1 MTAAP
6 TTTADGTPFDLVI
19 LGAGSGGYACA
30 LRARQLGL
38 TVALVEEGKV
48 GGTCLHRGC
57 IPTKALLH
65 AAEVAES
72 SRHGADL
79 GLRTSYEG
87 VDVPALHAY
96 KDQVVTQ
103 LYTGLTGLVTQSGTE
118 VVAGRGRLV
127 DASTVEVELSG
138 DEGATRRLTGRTV
151 VLATGS
157 QARTLPG
164 VELGPRVV
172 TSDGVLRLEEIPG
185 RVAVLGGGVI
195 GVELASVMAG
205 LGARVTVVEA
215 LHRLVA
221 AEEPAVSR
229 VVERTFRRRGISA
242 HTGARVAG
250 VDAGESSVTVRLEGR
265 DPLEVDLVV
274 VAVGR
279 GPRSEGIGLDEV
291 GVATERG
298 LVTTDERLRT
308 TVDGVR
314 AVGDLVPGLQLAHRG
329 FAHGIFVAEDVAGLD
344 PAPVLD
350 VQIPRVTYCDPEIAS
365 VGMTG
370 AQAEAAGH
378 EVVRTSYP
386 LGGNGRSIIR
396 GTTGSVSIVREADGP
411 VLGVHMVGQGVSEL
425 VGEAQLMV
433 GWEAHPEEVASL
445 VHAHPTQG
453 EALGEAAM
461 LAAGRPLHAHA

>member
-1 MTAAP
+1 MTDQ
-6 TTTADGTPFDLVI
+6 TDQTFDLVI

-30 LRARQLGL
+30 LRARQLRL
-38 TVALVEEGKV
+38 TVALVEEDKV

-65 AAEVAES
+65 SAEIAEAA
-72 SRHGADL
+72 RHGEQL
-79 GLRTSYEG
+79 GLRTSFEG
-87 VDVPALHAY
+87 VDMDALHAY
-96 KDQVVTQ
+96 KDKVVTQ
-103 LYTGLTGLVTQSGTE
+103 LFKGLTGLVKQSGAE
-118 VVAGRGRLV
+118 VVEGRGRLV
-127 DASTVEVELSG
+127 DASTVEVAGE
-138 DEGATRRLTGRTV
+138 EGARRLTGRTV

-157 QARTLPG
+157 APRTLPG
-164 VELGPRVV
+164 IEIGPRVM
-172 TSDGVLRLEEIPG
+172 TSDEVLRLEEIPQ

-205 LGARVTVVEA
+205 LGAQVTVVEA
-215 LHRLVA
+215 LDRLVA
-221 AEEPAVSR
+221 AEEPSISK
-229 VVERTFRRRGISA
+229 VVERTFRKRGITSV
-242 HTGARVAG
+242 TGARVAG
-250 VDAGESSVTVRLEGR
+250 VDATDSAATVRLEGA
-265 DPLEVDLVV
+265 DPIEVDLVI

-279 GPRSEGIGLDEV
+279 GPRSEGIGLEEV

-298 LVTTDERLRT
+298 FVTTDERLRT
-308 TVDGVR
+308 NVEGVR

-329 FAHGIFVAEDVAGLD
+329 FAHGIFVAEDVAGLS
-344 PAPVLD
+344 PAPVVD

-365 VGMTG
+365 VGMT
-370 AQAEAAGH
+370 AEQAKGAGH
-378 EVVRTSYP
+378 DVESVQYP

-396 GTTGSVSIVREADGP
+396 GTTGSITIVREKDGA
-411 VLGVHMVGQGVSEL
+411 VLGVHMVGTGVSEL

-453 EALGEAAM
+453 EALGEAAK

>member
-1 MTAAP
+1 MTAQ
-6 TTTADGTPFDLVI
+6 TDHTFDLVI

-30 LRARQLGL
+30 LRARQLRL
-38 TVALVEEGKV
+38 TVALVEEDKV

-65 AAEVAES
+65 SAEIAEAA
-72 SRHGADL
+72 RHGEQL
-79 GLRTSYEG
+79 GLRTSFEG
-87 VDVPALHAY
+87 VDMDALHAY
-96 KDQVVTQ
+96 KDKVVTQ
-103 LYTGLTGLVTQSGTE
+103 LFKGLTGLVKQSGAE
-118 VVAGRGRLV
+118 VVEGRGRLV
-127 DASTVEVELSG
+127 DASTVEVAG
-138 DEGATRRLTGRTV
+138 EGGARRLTGRTV

-157 QARTLPG
+157 APRTLPG
-164 VELGPRVV
+164 IEIGPRVM
-172 TSDGVLRLEEIPG
+172 TSDEVLRIEEIPQ

-205 LGARVTVVEA
+205 LGAQVTVVEA
-215 LHRLVA
+215 LDRLVA
-221 AEEPAVSR
+221 AEEPSISKI
-229 VVERTFRRRGISA
+229 VERTFRKRGITSV
-242 HTGARVAG
+242 TGARVAG
-250 VDAGESSVTVRLEGR
+250 VDATDSAATVRLEGA
-265 DPLEVDLVV
+265 DPIEVDLVI

-279 GPRSEGIGLDEV
+279 GPRSEGIGLEEV

-298 LVTTDERLRT
+298 FVTTDERLRT
-308 TVDGVR
+308 NVEDVR

-329 FAHGIFVAEDVAGLD
+329 FAHGIFVAEDVAGLS
-344 PAPVLD
+344 PAPVVD

-365 VGMTG
+365 VGMT
-370 AQAEAAGH
+370 AEQAKGAGH
-378 EVVRTSYP
+378 DVESVQYP
-386 LGGNGRSIIR
+386 LGGNGRSLIR
-396 GTTGSVSIVREADGP
+396 GTTGSITIVREKDGA
-411 VLGVHMVGQGVSEL
+411 VLGVHMVGTGVSEL

>member
-1 MTAAP
+1 MTAQ
-6 TTTADGTPFDLVI
+6 TDQTFDLVI

-38 TVALVEEGKV
+38 TVALVEEDKV

-65 AAEVAES
+65 SAEIAEAA
-72 SRHGADL
+72 RHGQQL
-79 GLRTSYEG
+79 GLRTSFEG
-87 VDVPALHAY
+87 VDIDALHAY
-96 KDQVVTQ
+96 KDKVVTQ
-103 LYTGLTGLVTQSGTE
+103 LFKGLTGLVKQSGAE
-118 VVAGRGRLV
+118 VVEGRGRLV
-127 DASTVEVELSG
+127 DASTVEVAG
-138 DEGATRRLTGRTV
+138 EGGARRLTGRTV

-157 QARTLPG
+157 APRTLPG
-164 VELGPRVV
+164 IEIGPRVM
-172 TSDGVLRLEEIPG
+172 TSDEVLRIEEIPR

-205 LGARVTVVEA
+205 LGAQVTVVEA
-215 LHRLVA
+215 LDRLVA
-221 AEEPAVSR
+221 AEEPSISK
-229 VVERTFRRRGISA
+229 VVERTFRKRGITSV
-242 HTGARVAG
+242 TGARVAG
-250 VDAGESSVTVRLEGR
+250 VDATDSAATVRLEGA
-265 DPLEVDLVV
+265 DPIEVDLVI

-279 GPRSEGIGLDEV
+279 GPRSEGIELEVV

-298 LVTTDERLRT
+298 FVTTDERLRT
-308 TVDGVR
+308 NVEGVR

-329 FAHGIFVAEDVAGLD
+329 FAHGIFVAEDVAGLS
-344 PAPVLD
+344 PAPVVD

-365 VGMTG
+365 VGMT
-370 AQAEAAGH
+370 AEQAKGAGH
-378 EVVRTSYP
+378 DVESVQYP

-396 GTTGSVSIVREADGP
+396 GTTGSITIVREKDGA
-411 VLGVHMVGQGVSEL
+411 VLGVHMVGTGVSEL
-425 VGEAQLMV
+425 VGEAQLIV

>member
-1 MTAAP
+1 MTDQ
-6 TTTADGTPFDLVI
+6 TDQTFDLVI

-38 TVALVEEGKV
+38 TVALVEEDKV

-65 AAEVAES
+65 CAEIAEAA
-72 SRHGADL
+72 RHGEQL
-79 GLRTSYEG
+79 GLRTSFEG
-87 VDVPALHAY
+87 VDMDALHAY
-96 KDQVVTQ
+96 KDKVVTQ
-103 LYTGLTGLVTQSGTE
+103 LFKGLTGLVKQSGAE
-118 VVAGRGRLV
+118 VVEGRGRLV
-127 DASTVEVELSG
+127 DASTVEVAG
-138 DEGATRRLTGRTV
+138 EGGARRLTGRTV

-157 QARTLPG
+157 APRTLPG
-164 VELGPRVV
+164 IEIGPRVM
-172 TSDGVLRLEEIPG
+172 TSDEVLRIEEIPQ
-185 RVAVLGGGVI
+185 RVTVLGGGVI
-195 GVELASVMAG
+195 GGELASVMVG
-205 LGARVTVVEA
+205 LGAQVTVVEA
-215 LHRLVA
+215 LDRLVA
-221 AEEPAVSR
+221 AEEPSISKI
-229 VVERTFRRRGISA
+229 VERTFRKRGITSV
-242 HTGARVAG
+242 TGARVAG
-250 VDAGESSVTVRLEGR
+250 VDATDSAATVRLEGA
-265 DPLEVDLVV
+265 DPIEVDLVI

-279 GPRSEGIGLDEV
+279 GPRSEGIGLEEV

-298 LVTTDERLRT
+298 FVTTDERLRT
-308 TVDGVR
+308 NVEGVR

-329 FAHGIFVAEDVAGLD
+329 FAHGIFVAEDVAGLS
-344 PAPVLD
+344 PAPVVD

-365 VGMTG
+365 VGMT
-370 AQAEAAGH
+370 AEQAKGAGH
-378 EVVRTSYP
+378 DVESVQYP

-396 GTTGSVSIVREADGP
+396 GTTGSITIVREKDGA
-411 VLGVHMVGQGVSEL
+411 VLGVHMVGTGVSEL

>member
-1 MTAAP
+1 MTAQ
-6 TTTADGTPFDLVI
+6 TDSTYDLVI

-38 TVALVEEGKV
+38 TVALVEEDKV

-65 AAEVAES
+65 SAEIAEAA
-72 SRHGADL
+72 RHGSRL
-79 GLRTSYEG
+79 GLRTSFDG
-87 VDVPALHAY
+87 VDVASLHAY
-96 KDQVVTQ
+96 KDKVVGQ
-103 LYTGLTGLVTQSGTE
+103 LFKGLTGLVRQSGAE
-118 VVAGRGRLV
+118 VVEGRGRLV
-127 DASTVEVELSG
+127 DASTVEVGEGG
-138 DEGATRRLTGRTV
+138 DARRLVGRTV

-157 QARTLPG
+157 APRTLPG
-164 VELGPRVV
+164 IEIGPRVM
-172 TSDGVLRLEEIPG
+172 TSDEVLRIEEIPG

-205 LGARVTVVEA
+205 LGAQVTVVEA
-215 LHRLVA
+215 LDRLVA
-221 AEEPAVSR
+221 AEEPSISK
-229 VVERTFRRRGISA
+229 VVERTFKKRGITA
-242 HTGARVAG
+242 LTGARVAG
-250 VDAGESSVTVRLEGR
+250 VDTTGSGATVRLESG
-265 DPLEVDLVV
+265 DPIEVDLVI

-279 GPRSEGIGLDEV
+279 GPRSEGIGLEEA

-298 LVTTDERLRT
+298 FVTTDERLRT
-308 TVDGVR
+308 SVEGVR

-329 FAHGIFVAEDVAGLD
+329 FAHGIFVAEDVAGLS

-365 VGMTG
+365 VGMTAEQ
-370 AQAEAAGH
+370 AQAAGH
-378 EVVRTSYP
+378 EVESVQYP

-396 GTTGSVSIVREADGP
+396 GTTGSITVVREQDGP
-411 VLGVHMVGQGVSEL
+411 VLGVHMVGTGVSEL

>member
-1 MTAAP
+1 MTAQ
-6 TTTADGTPFDLVI
+6 TDGTYDLVI

-38 TVALVEEGKV
+38 TVALVEEDKV

-65 AAEVAES
+65 SAEIAEAA
-72 SRHGADL
+72 RHGSRL
-79 GLRTSYEG
+79 GLRTSFDG
-87 VDVPALHAY
+87 VDVASLHAY
-96 KDQVVTQ
+96 KDKIVGQ
-103 LYTGLTGLVTQSGTE
+103 LFKGLTGLVRQSGAE
-118 VVAGRGRLV
+118 VVEGRGRLV
-127 DASTVEVELSG
+127 DASTVEVGEGG
-138 DEGATRRLTGRTV
+138 DARRLVGRTV

-157 QARTLPG
+157 APRTLPG
-164 VELGPRVV
+164 IEIGPRVM
-172 TSDGVLRLEEIPG
+172 TSDEVLRIEEIPG

-205 LGARVTVVEA
+205 LGAEVTVVEA
-215 LHRLVA
+215 LDRLVA
-221 AEEPAVSR
+221 AEEPSISK
-229 VVERTFRRRGISA
+229 VVERTFKKRGITA
-242 HTGARVAG
+242 LTGARVAG
-250 VDAGESSVTVRLEGR
+250 VDTTGSGATVRLESG
-265 DPLEVDLVV
+265 DPIEVDLVI

-279 GPRSEGIGLDEV
+279 GPRSEGIGLEEA

-298 LVTTDERLRT
+298 FVTTDERLRT
-308 TVDGVR
+308 SVEGVR

-329 FAHGIFVAEDVAGLD
+329 FGHGIFVAEDVAGLS

-365 VGMTG
+365 VGMTAEQ
-370 AQAEAAGH
+370 AQAAGH
-378 EVVRTSYP
+378 EVESVQYP

-396 GTTGSVSIVREADGP
+396 GTTGSITVVREQDGP
-411 VLGVHMVGQGVSEL
+411 VLGVHMVGTGVSEL

>member
-1 MTAAP
+1 MTAQ
-6 TTTADGTPFDLVI
+6 TDQTFDLVI

-38 TVALVEEGKV
+38 TVALVEEDKV

-65 AAEVAES
+65 SAEIAEAA
-72 SRHGADL
+72 RHGEQL
-79 GLRTSYEG
+79 GLRTSFEG
-87 VDVPALHAY
+87 VDVDALHAY
-96 KDQVVTQ
+96 KDKVVTQ
-103 LYTGLTGLVTQSGTE
+103 LFKGLTGLVKQSGAE
-118 VVAGRGRLV
+118 VVEGRGRLV
-127 DASTVEVELSG
+127 DASTVEVAG
-138 DEGATRRLTGRTV
+138 EGGARRLTGRTV

-157 QARTLPG
+157 APRTLPG
-164 VELGPRVV
+164 IEIGPRVM
-172 TSDGVLRLEEIPG
+172 TSDEVLRIEEIPQ

-205 LGARVTVVEA
+205 LGAQVTVVEA
-215 LHRLVA
+215 LDRLVA
-221 AEEPAVSR
+221 AEEPSISKI
-229 VVERTFRRRGISA
+229 VERTFRKRGITSV
-242 HTGARVAG
+242 TGARVAG
-250 VDAGESSVTVRLEGR
+250 VDATDSAATVRLEGA
-265 DPLEVDLVV
+265 DPIEVDLVI

-279 GPRSEGIGLDEV
+279 GPRSEGIGLEEV

-298 LVTTDERLRT
+298 FVTTDERLRT
-308 TVDGVR
+308 NVEGVR

-329 FAHGIFVAEDVAGLD
+329 FAHGIFVAEDVAGLS
-344 PAPVLD
+344 PAPVVD

-365 VGMTG
+365 VGMT
-370 AQAEAAGH
+370 AEQAKGAGH
-378 EVVRTSYP
+378 DVESVQYP

-396 GTTGSVSIVREADGP
+396 GTTGSITIVREKDGA
-411 VLGVHMVGQGVSEL
+411 VLGVHMVGTGVSEL

>member
-1 MTAAP
+1 MTAQ
-6 TTTADGTPFDLVI
+6 TDQTFDLVI

-38 TVALVEEGKV
+38 TVALVEEDKV

-65 AAEVAES
+65 SAEIAEAA
-72 SRHGADL
+72 RHGEQL
-79 GLRTSYEG
+79 GLRTSFEG
-87 VDVPALHAY
+87 VDVDALHAY
-96 KDQVVTQ
+96 KDKVVTQ
-103 LYTGLTGLVTQSGTE
+103 LFKGLTGLVKQSGAE
-118 VVAGRGRLV
+118 VVEGRGRLV
-127 DASTVEVELSG
+127 DASTVEVAG
-138 DEGATRRLTGRTV
+138 EGGARRLTGRTV

-157 QARTLPG
+157 APRTLPG
-164 VELGPRVV
+164 IEIGPRVM
-172 TSDGVLRLEEIPG
+172 TSDEVLRIEEIPQ

-205 LGARVTVVEA
+205 LGAQVTVVEA
-215 LHRLVA
+215 LDRLVA
-221 AEEPAVSR
+221 AEEPSISK
-229 VVERTFRRRGISA
+229 VVERTFRKRGITSV
-242 HTGARVAG
+242 TGARVAG
-250 VDAGESSVTVRLEGR
+250 VDATDSAATVRLEGA
-265 DPLEVDLVV
+265 DPIEVDLVI

-279 GPRSEGIGLDEV
+279 GPRSEGIGLEEV

-298 LVTTDERLRT
+298 FVTTDERLRT
-308 TVDGVR
+308 NVEGVR

-329 FAHGIFVAEDVAGLD
+329 FAHGIFVAEDVAGLS
-344 PAPVLD
+344 PAPVVD

-365 VGMTG
+365 VGMT
-370 AQAEAAGH
+370 AEQAKGAGH
-378 EVVRTSYP
+378 DVESVQYP

-396 GTTGSVSIVREADGP
+396 GTTGSITIVREKDGA
-411 VLGVHMVGQGVSEL
+411 VLGVHMVGTGVSEL

>member
-1 MTAAP
+1 MTAQ
-6 TTTADGTPFDLVI
+6 TDGTYDLVI

-38 TVALVEEGKV
+38 TVALVEEDKV

-65 AAEVAES
+65 SAEIAEAA
-72 SRHGADL
+72 RHGSRL
-79 GLRTSYEG
+79 GLRTSFDG
-87 VDVPALHAY
+87 VDVASLHAY
-96 KDQVVTQ
+96 KDKVVGQ
-103 LYTGLTGLVTQSGTE
+103 LFKGLTGLVRQSGAE
-118 VVAGRGRLV
+118 VVEGRGRLV
-127 DASTVEVELSG
+127 DASTVEVGEGG
-138 DEGATRRLTGRTV
+138 DARRLVGRTV

-157 QARTLPG
+157 APRTLPG
-164 VELGPRVV
+164 IEIGPRVM
-172 TSDGVLRLEEIPG
+172 TSDEVLRIEEIPG

-205 LGARVTVVEA
+205 LGAQVTVVEA
-215 LHRLVA
+215 LDRLVA
-221 AEEPAVSR
+221 AEEPSISK
-229 VVERTFRRRGISA
+229 VVERTFKKRGITA
-242 HTGARVAG
+242 LTGARVAG
-250 VDAGESSVTVRLEGR
+250 VDTTGSGATVRLESG
-265 DPLEVDLVV
+265 DPIEVDLVI

-279 GPRSEGIGLDEV
+279 GPRSEGIGLEEA

-298 LVTTDERLRT
+298 FVTTDERLRT
-308 TVDGVR
+308 SVEGVR

-329 FAHGIFVAEDVAGLD
+329 FGHGIFVAEDVAGLS

-365 VGMTG
+365 VGMT
-370 AQAEAAGH
+370 AEQAHAAGH
-378 EVVRTSYP
+378 EVESVQYP

-396 GTTGSVSIVREADGP
+396 GTTGSITVVREQDGP
-411 VLGVHMVGQGVSEL
+411 VLGVHMVGIGVSEL

>member
-1 MTAAP
+1 MTAQ
-6 TTTADGTPFDLVI
+6 TDGTYDLVI

-38 TVALVEEGKV
+38 TVALVEEDKV

-65 AAEVAES
+65 SAEIAEAA
-72 SRHGADL
+72 RHGSRL
-79 GLRTSYEG
+79 GLRTSFDG
-87 VDVPALHAY
+87 VDVASLHAY
-96 KDQVVTQ
+96 KDKIVGQ
-103 LYTGLTGLVTQSGTE
+103 LFKGLTGLVRQSGAE
-118 VVAGRGRLV
+118 VVEGRGRLV
-127 DASTVEVELSG
+127 DASTVEVGEGG
-138 DEGATRRLTGRTV
+138 DARRLVGRTV

-157 QARTLPG
+157 APRTLPG
-164 VELGPRVV
+164 IEIGPRVM
-172 TSDGVLRLEEIPG
+172 TSDEVLRIEEIPG

-205 LGARVTVVEA
+205 LGAQVTVVEA
-215 LHRLVA
+215 LDRLVA
-221 AEEPAVSR
+221 AEEPSISK
-229 VVERTFRRRGISA
+229 VVERTFKKRGITA
-242 HTGARVAG
+242 LTGARVAG
-250 VDAGESSVTVRLEGR
+250 VDTTGSGATVRLESG
-265 DPLEVDLVV
+265 DPIEVDLVI

-279 GPRSEGIGLDEV
+279 GPRSEGIGLEEA

-298 LVTTDERLRT
+298 FVTTDERLRT
-308 TVDGVR
+308 SVEGVR

-329 FAHGIFVAEDVAGLD
+329 FGHGIFVAEDVAGLS

-365 VGMTG
+365 VGMTAEQ
-370 AQAEAAGH
+370 AQAAGH
-378 EVVRTSYP
+378 EVESVQHP

-396 GTTGSVSIVREADGP
+396 GTTGSITVVREQDGP
-411 VLGVHMVGQGVSEL
+411 VLGVHMVGTGVSEL

>member
-1 MTAAP
+1 MTAQ
-6 TTTADGTPFDLVI
+6 TDGTYDLVI

-38 TVALVEEGKV
+38 TVALVEEDKV

-65 AAEVAES
+65 SAEIAEAA
-72 SRHGADL
+72 RHGSRL
-79 GLRTSYEG
+79 GLRTSFDG
-87 VDVPALHAY
+87 VDVASLHAY
-96 KDQVVTQ
+96 KDKVVGQ
-103 LYTGLTGLVTQSGTE
+103 LFKGLTGLVRQSGAE
-118 VVAGRGRLV
+118 VVEGRGRLV
-127 DASTVEVELSG
+127 DASTVEVGEGG
-138 DEGATRRLTGRTV
+138 DARRLVGRTV

-157 QARTLPG
+157 APRTLPG
-164 VELGPRVV
+164 IEIGPRVM
-172 TSDGVLRLEEIPG
+172 TSDEVLRIEEIPG

-205 LGARVTVVEA
+205 LGAQVTVVEA
-215 LHRLVA
+215 LDRLVA
-221 AEEPAVSR
+221 AEEPSISK
-229 VVERTFRRRGISA
+229 VVERTFKKRGITA
-242 HTGARVAG
+242 LTGARVAG
-250 VDAGESSVTVRLEGR
+250 VDTTGSGATVRLESG
-265 DPLEVDLVV
+265 DPIEADLVI

-279 GPRSEGIGLDEV
+279 GPRSEGIGLEEA

-298 LVTTDERLRT
+298 FVTTDERLRT
-308 TVDGVR
+308 SVEGVR

-329 FAHGIFVAEDVAGLD
+329 FGHGIFVAEDVAGLS

-365 VGMTG
+365 VGMTAEQ
-370 AQAEAAGH
+370 AQAAGH
-378 EVVRTSYP
+378 EVESVQYP

-396 GTTGSVSIVREADGP
+396 GTTGSITVVREQDGP
-411 VLGVHMVGQGVSEL
+411 VLGVHMVGTGVSEL